1 MGEEREEGGGEE
13 KGGLAYVTHDVV
25 GEEREEGGGEEK
37 GGVAYVTHDVCFQ
50 GKVLEEGV
58 QLHSQVCPETMRAL
72 HNRMEDLLEDYLS
85 NYGNQNSIGSQ
96 DYDPSAASPVVQ
108 DPASPEKRHL
118 SSSRR
123 KTTGQMSATR
133 KLCYACR

>member
-1 MGEEREEGGGEE
+1 M
-13 KGGLAYVTHDVV
+13 

-58 QLHSQVCPETMRAL
+58 QLHSQVCPESMQAL
-72 HNRMEDLLEDYLS
+72 HNRMEDLLKDYLS
-85 NYGNQNSIGSQ
+85 NYCNQKSIGS
-96 DYDPSAASPVVQ
+96 PS
-108 DPASPEKRHL
+108 PASLAVREKKRL

-123 KTTGQMSATR
+123 KTTGQLTIC
-133 KLCYACR
+133 KLCQTFW